1 MTKRLVLALA
11 SAAVLATAATPAAAC
26 LPPPPPAWEVWLG
39 NREMPMFLGR
49 VGQIEALPPV
59 ETENFVV
66 HRAGAEVS
74 LLQVVQGQPTLTTTR
89 VEGATGVAIKLTGFT
104 APICVDYLNFNAGD
118 FVVVVEGRGVYP
130 PPPQLATLIEK
141 YR

>member
-1 MTKRLVLALA
+1 MKRRLLTLA
-11 SAAVLATAATPAAAC
+11 SAACLAAAATPAAAC

-39 NREMPMFLGR
+39 NQDTPMFLGR
-49 VGQIEALPPV
+49 VGRIEVLPPA
-59 ETENFVV
+59 ETEHFIV

-74 LLQVVQGQPTLTTTR
+74 LLEVVQGRPTAATAT

-104 APICVDYLNFNAGD
+104 GPICTDYLNFKAGD
-118 FVVVVEGRGVYP
+118 FVVVVEGRGVYS